1 MNAQA
6 YNVCSSVFLLCSGE
20 MKKSRIEEE
29 YLAKDDPA
37 KTSYDFWTNNAYL
50 MNMKGD
56 PRFKVEFDK
65 QLKEDVKAM
74 ITWLK

>member
-1 MNAQA
+1 MLLNLEYALYETFKSHALEKFIPTILHSFYDQDLL
-6 YNVCSSVFLLCSGE
+6 SEEFLLE
-20 MKKSRIEEE
+20 W
-29 YLAKDDPA
+29 D
-37 KTSYDFWTNNAYL
+37 NNAYL